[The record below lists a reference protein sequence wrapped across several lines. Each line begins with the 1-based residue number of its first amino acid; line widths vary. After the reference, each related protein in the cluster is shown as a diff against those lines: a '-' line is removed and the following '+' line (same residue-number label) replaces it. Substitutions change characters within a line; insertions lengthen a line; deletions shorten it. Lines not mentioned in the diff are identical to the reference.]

1 MKTCTCCKN
10 TKQVELFKPSSKYKD
25 GFSSWCR
32 DCHNEVT
39 KSWHARNK
47 KRKSEYYLKWQRANV
62 SLCRANSD
70 RWNKAH
76 PHMKA
81 AREAR
86 RRASK
91 LLAMPKWL
99 SEEDHLRI
107 KLFYTAAAFLSKKL
121 KYLITVDHIV
131 PLQGKEVKG
140 LHVPWNLQL
149 LTSIDNSAKG
159 AKL

>member
-1 MKTCTCCKN
+1 
-10 TKQVELFKPSSKYKD
+10 
-25 GFSSWCR
+25 
-32 DCHNEVT
+32 
-39 KSWHARNK
+39 
-47 KRKSEYYLKWQRANV
+47 
-62 SLCRANSD
+62 
-70 RWNKAH
+70 
-76 PHMKA
+76 MKA

-107 KLFYTAAAFLSKKL
+107 KLFYTVAAFLSKKL